1 MKALTNILA
10 TLLVL
15 AVLAALGWAAYY
27 TVVYLIDVF
36 AGLDT
41 QIKDAMVALWIAVFI
56 GALIIAG
63 SMRWA
68 RKREAQARIRLEKAA
83 VYRQVLDAWASR
95 LGADALSGNGTP
107 PSETMLETAER
118 ALLLWGSSS
127 VLKHSA
133 AYKAVLTQAGPVASE
148 THAALNV
155 VLRAMRTDLGQSP
168 FGLTK
173 GELAGWFLQTAALPI
188 RTVSEADQAH
198 PSTPSRD
205 R

>member
-27 TVVYLIDVF
+27 SIGYLVGVF
-36 AGLDT
+36 SGFDT
-41 QIKDAMVALWIAVFI
+41 QTKDLMVALWIAVFI

-63 SMRWA
+63 SVRWA
-68 RKREAQARIRLEKAA
+68 RKREAQDRLRLEKAA

-95 LGADALSGNGTP
+95 PDARSGNGTP
-107 PSETMLETAER
+107 TSETMLETAER

-127 VLKHSA
+127 VLKHSV
-133 AYKAVLTQAGPVASE
+133 AYKAVLAEAGPDASE
-148 THAALNV
+148 TQAALNV

-173 GELAGWFLQTAALPI
+173 GELAAWFGQTAGAPPRTLP
-188 RTVSEADQAH
+188 EAE
-198 PSTPSRD
+198 PPVRSMPRRD